1 METSKREKELE
12 YLKEKINKIEG
23 IKKEAWT
30 KLYELEKQRII
41 KLFNFLRW
49 LLLSI
54 FAFLSF
60 LISKI
65 DFANMSSTQQW
76 WNVISLSVACFLFIW
91 IAIYLSIESTR
102 ISTIDMAFATYI
114 LKNDKEKRWDSKKY
128 RKDFKNDVLF
138 LGITM
143 GIFVVLVLSLFF
155 TTILPFLE
163 LKGFID

>member
-1 METSKREKELE
+1 METSKRETELE
-12 YLKEKINKIEG
+12 YLKEKIEEIEG
-23 IKKEAWT
+23 IKKEALT
-30 KLYELEKQRII
+30 KLYELEKQRVM

-60 LISKI
+60 LITKI
-65 DFANMSSTQQW
+65 DFANMSDTQQW
-76 WNVISLSVACFLFIW
+76 WNVISLSIACFLFIW
-91 IAIYLSIESTR
+91 IAVYLSIESTR

-114 LKNDKEKRWDSKKY
+114 IENNKENRWDSKKH
-128 RKDFKNDVLF
+128 RKDFKKDVLF

-143 GIFVVLVLSLFF
+143 GIFVVLILSLFF

-163 LKGFID
+163 LKGFLD